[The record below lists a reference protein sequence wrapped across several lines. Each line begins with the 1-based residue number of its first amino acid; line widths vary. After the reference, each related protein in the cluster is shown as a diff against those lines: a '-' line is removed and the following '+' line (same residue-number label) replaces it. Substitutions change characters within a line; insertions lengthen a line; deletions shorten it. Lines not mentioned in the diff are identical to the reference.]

1 MGGGDL
7 NLKKSWHPSTYHNL
21 EKVWKAEQKH
31 DAEKKKIEQLQKE
44 IQEERAR
51 EDMHRMAVESGVI
64 KKKEERV
71 DWLYSGPAAA
81 VNREEYLLG
90 KKIDKSVDPLLQE
103 QEQEKQ
109 ALASGPGA
117 LFVAPDGAN
126 TTSDLAVKVREDPLF
141 VIKKKEEDAKKLL
154 MSNPIKMK
162 QLQQLLEKKQK
173 HKKAGGKRKYSSES
187 EEERPPPAHRA
198 KHGNDSSRVPSRH
211 KGSRDKY
218 GSHDD
223 PRDAKTSGHKSRDR
237 LRDAESSGHK
247 SRDRLHD
254 AETAGHKSRDRLH
267 DAETSDHKS
276 HDRLRDAE
284 TSGHRSHDVGK
295 NRKVLPDTRRYHR
308 SSRPKLSQEELEKK
322 RMEMM
327 ADAQMHGKHREG
339 RLRQYENTKHAE
351 EEEATREH
359 SQSFVDSLKVQSLT
373 SSRSLEDRIHR
384 NISSVQRTSAALSSN
399 FLT

>member
-21 EKVWKAEQKH
+21 EKVWKAEQRH

-51 EDMHRMAVESGVI
+51 EDMHRMAVDSGVI
-64 KKKEERV
+64 KKKDERV

-81 VNREEYLLG
+81 INREEYLLG
-90 KKIDKSVDPLLQE
+90 KKIDKLVDPVLQE

-141 VIKKKEEDAKKLL
+141 VIRKKEEDAKKLL

-162 QLQQLLEKKQK
+162 QLQQLLEKKSK
-173 HKKAGGKRKYSSES
+173 HKKSRGKRKHSSGS
-187 EEERPPPAHRA
+187 EEERPSAQRT
-198 KHGNDSSRVPSRH
+198 KLSDDRERVPSSRH
-211 KGSRDKY
+211 RGSREKDHKRE
-218 GSHDD
+218 SHD
-223 PRDAKTSGHKSRDR
+223 RS
-237 LRDAESSGHK
+237 
-247 SRDRLHD
+247 HD
-254 AETAGHKSRDRLH
+254 AER
-267 DAETSDHKS
+267 
-276 HDRLRDAE
+276 
-284 TSGHRSHDVGK
+284 GHRSHDAEKGHRSHDAERDQRSHDAEKGHRSHDAERGHRSHDAEKGRKLHEKSHDLGK
-295 NRKVLPDTRRYHR
+295 NHKVLPDTRRYHR
-308 SSRPKLSQEELEKK
+308 TSRPKLSQEELEKK

-327 ADAQMHGKHREG
+327 EDAKVHGKLREG
-339 RLRQYENTKHAE
+339 RLRQYEHTRHAE
-351 EEEATREH
+351 EDDAKKEH
-359 SQSFVDSLKVQSLT
+359 SLTFVESLKVQSLT
-373 SSRSLEDRIHR
+373 SSHSLEDRIHR
-384 NISSVQRTSAALSSN
+384 NISSVQRTSAALASD